1 MKRSFLF
8 FIAALIV
15 AGCGKSSSARAQ
27 VHELNI
33 EKALEQQSFPLT
45 VTHGDYSGI
54 SMIDESHYA
63 VVSDKSAGDGFFI
76 FEIKFDKKSG
86 KILSASNSSADG
98 TGVSF
103 FSAGGGVNRDAVGI
117 VYVPSL
123 KTVFISGEADKAVY
137 EYDMRGARTGRS
149 FNIPTVFS
157 GASSNSGFESL
168 AYNANT
174 HRFWTTTEST
184 IPSDGAQA
192 TATNGVQNVLR
203 FQSFNENLQPV
214 AQYVYKMDAPSAAD
228 AVAAENKAAEE
239 KRANAAKNGG
249 SGDDTGDLFS
259 IIMSVASQVL
269 SKSSAEKSTAADMP
283 YAMGVSEL
291 LALDDGSLIVLE
303 REFYIPSGIVGAR
316 VVCKLYL
323 VNPADCKPIA
333 VSAAGSSAGSSGRAS
348 AAGSSAGSSSA
359 GSSASAS
366 SSGSSADISQ
376 FSAAI
381 PADAPVLS
389 KRLLYRF
396 TTALKSPNDFN
407 IANYEGMCLGPV
419 LSNGNRTVIL
429 ISDSQS
435 GYKGILQDWF
445 KVLEIK

>member
-1 MKRSFLF
+1 MKRPFLF
-8 FIAALIV
+8 FIAVLIV
-15 AGCGKSSSARAQ
+15 AGFGMSAKASAQ
-27 VHELNI
+27 VHELNF
-33 EKALEQQSFPLT
+33 EKALEQQSFPHT
-45 VTHGDYSGI
+45 VTPGDYSGI

-76 FEIKFDKKSG
+76 FEIKLDKKSG

-103 FSAGGGVNRDAVGI
+103 FSAGGNVNRDAEGI

-137 EYDMRGARTGRS
+137 EYDMKGARTGRS

-203 FQSFNENLQPV
+203 FQSFDENLQPV
-214 AQYVYKMDAPSAAD
+214 AQYVYKMDAPSAA
-228 AVAAENKAAEE
+228 ALETENKAA
-239 KRANAAKNGG
+239 AN
-249 SGDDTGDLFS
+249 
-259 IIMSVASQVL
+259 
-269 SKSSAEKSTAADMP
+269 MP

-291 LALDDGSLIVLE
+291 LALDDGSMIVLE
-303 REFYIPSGIVGAR
+303 REFYIPSGIMGAR

-333 VSAAGSSAGSSGRAS
+333 AAYSSADSASVGSSV
-348 AAGSSAGSSSA
+348 
-359 GSSASAS
+359 
-366 SSGSSADISQ
+366 DISQ

-381 PADAPVLS
+381 PANAPVLS
-389 KRLLYRF
+389 KRLLYQF
-396 TTALKSPNDFN
+396 TTAIKSLNDFK

-419 LSNGNRTVIL
+419 LSNGNQTVIL

-435 GYKGILQDWF
+435 GYKGFLQDWF

>member
-15 AGCGKSSSARAQ
+15 AGCGNISNASAQA
-27 VHELNI
+27 HEFNV
-33 EKALEQQSFPLT
+33 EKALEQQSFPKT
-45 VTHGDYSGI
+45 VTPGDYSGI

-76 FEIKFDKKSG
+76 FEIKFDEKSG

-98 TGVSF
+98 TGVDF
-103 FSAGGGVNRDAVGI
+103 FSVGGGVNRDAEGI

-123 KTVFISGEADKAVY
+123 NTVFISGEADKAVY
-137 EYDMRGARTGRS
+137 EYDMKGARTGRS

-203 FQSFNENLQPV
+203 FQSFDENLQPV
-214 AQYVYKMDAPSAAD
+214 AQYVYKMDAPSAAA

-249 SGDDTGDLFS
+249 SGDGTGDLFS
-259 IIMSVASQVL
+259 MIMSVASQVL
-269 SKSSAEKSTAADMP
+269 SKSSAEKGAVADMP

-291 LALDDGSLIVLE
+291 LALDDGSIIVLE

-333 VSAAGSSAGSSGRAS
+333 AYAAGSSAGSSGS
-348 AAGSSAGSSSA
+348 GSSAGSS
-359 GSSASAS
+359 GN
-366 SSGSSADISQ
+366 GSSADISQ

-396 TTALKSPNDFN
+396 TTAIKSLNDFN

>member
-15 AGCGKSSSARAQ
+15 AGCGNISNASAQA
-27 VHELNI
+27 HEFNV

-63 VVSDKSAGDGFFI
+63 VVSDKSVGDGFFI

-86 KILSASNSSADG
+86 KIVSASNSSADG
-98 TGVSF
+98 TSASF
-103 FSAGGGVNRDAVGI
+103 FSAGGGVNRDAEGI

-137 EYDMRGARTGRS
+137 EYDMRGVRTGRS

-203 FQSFNENLQPV
+203 FQSFDENLQPV
-214 AQYVYKMDAPSAAD
+214 VQYVYKMDAPSAAA
-228 AVAAENKAAEE
+228 AVEAENKAAEE
-239 KRANAAKNGG
+239 KRANAAK
-249 SGDDTGDLFS
+249 SGDSGDSTGDLFS
-259 IIMSVASQVL
+259 MIISVASQVL
-269 SKSSAEKSTAADMP
+269 SQSSAAKGATVDMP

-291 LALDDGSLIVLE
+291 LALDDGSMIVLE

-333 VSAAGSSAGSSGRAS
+333 TVGSSAGSSGTGPSVS
-348 AAGSSAGSSSA
+348 AVSAV
-359 GSSASAS
+359 
-366 SSGSSADISQ
+366 SSADISQ

-381 PADAPVLS
+381 PADAPVLA
-389 KRLLYRF
+389 KRLLYQF
-396 TTALKSPNDFN
+396 TTAIKSLNDFN
-407 IANYEGMCLGPV
+407 IANYEGMCMGPV
-419 LSNGNRTVIL
+419 LSNGNQTVIL

>member
-1 MKRSFLF
+1 MTKGLF
-8 FIAALIV
+8 FAV
-15 AGCGKSSSARAQ
+15 AVLAITGCGKSSSADAQ
-27 VHELNI
+27 VHEL
-33 EKALEQQSFPLT
+33 EVVKALEQQSFPQT
-45 VTHGDYSGI
+45 VTPGDYSGI

-63 VVSDKSAGDGFFI
+63 VVSDKSGSDGFFI

-86 KILSASNSSADG
+86 TITSASNSSSDG
-98 TGVSF
+98 TSVSF
-103 FSAGGGVNRDAVGI
+103 FSAGGSNRDAEGI
-117 VYVPSL
+117 VYFPAGASAVSKNASAADGNGTL
-123 KTVFISGEADKAVY
+123 FISGEEDKAVY
-137 EYDMRGARTGRS
+137 EYNMKGARTGRK

-168 AYNANT
+168 AYNAKT

-184 IPSDGAQA
+184 IPSDGTQA
-192 TATNGVQNVLR
+192 TATNGVCNVLR
-203 FQSFNENLQPV
+203 FQSFDENLQP
-214 AQYVYKMDAPSAAD
+214 AEQYVYKMDAPSAAA
-228 AVAAENKAAEE
+228 AVEAENKAAEE

-249 SGDDTGDLFS
+249 TNDSVGDLFS
-259 IIMSVASQVL
+259 MLTSVASQVL
-269 SKSSAEKSTAADMP
+269 SQSSAAKGAAADMP

-291 LALDDGSLIVLE
+291 LALDDGSLVVLE
-303 REFYIPSGIVGAR
+303 REFYIPSGIIGAR

-333 VSAAGSSAGSSGRAS
+333 IASSAPGSASTSSAAGSAS
-348 AAGSSAGSSSA
+348 T
-359 GSSASAS
+359 ASVS
-366 SSGSSADISQ
+366 DISQ

-381 PADAPVLS
+381 PSDAKILS
-389 KRLLYRF
+389 KRLLYQF
-396 TTALKSPNDFN
+396 TTAIKSLNDFN

-419 LSNGNRTVIL
+419 LNNGNQTIIL

>member
-1 MKRSFLF
+1 MKRPFLF
-8 FIAALIV
+8 FIAVLIV
-15 AGCGKSSSARAQ
+15 AGCGMSSKASAQ
-27 VHELNI
+27 VHELNF
-33 EKALEQQSFPLT
+33 EKALEQQSFPHT
-45 VTHGDYSGI
+45 VTPGDYSGI

-76 FEIKFDKKSG
+76 FEIKLDKKSG

-103 FSAGGGVNRDAVGI
+103 FSAGGNVNRDAEGI

-137 EYDMRGARTGRS
+137 EYDMKGARTGRS

-203 FQSFNENLQPV
+203 FQSFDENLQPV
-214 AQYVYKMDAPSAAD
+214 AQYVYKMDAPSAA
-228 AVAAENKAAEE
+228 ALETENKAA
-239 KRANAAKNGG
+239 AN
-249 SGDDTGDLFS
+249 
-259 IIMSVASQVL
+259 
-269 SKSSAEKSTAADMP
+269 MP

-291 LALDDGSLIVLE
+291 LALDDGSMIVLE
-303 REFYIPSGIVGAR
+303 REFYIPSGIMGAR

-333 VSAAGSSAGSSGRAS
+333 A
-348 AAGSSAGSSSA
+348 
-359 GSSASAS
+359 
-366 SSGSSADISQ
+366 ADISQ

-381 PADAPVLS
+381 PANAPVLS
-389 KRLLYRF
+389 KRLLYQF
-396 TTALKSPNDFN
+396 TTAIKSLIDFN

-419 LSNGNRTVIL
+419 LSNGNQTVIL

-435 GYKGILQDWF
+435 GYKGFLQDWF